1 MRVPITVVTGV
12 RPEATALATVA
23 LQWDLPRAVVVR
35 HRIDREEEVLRRVV
49 SDATGVLERA
59 DVPLA
64 HTCVSCAVR
73 EDVLPTLR
81 RVAQDGRWGSV
92 VALPPVGTPPELIV
106 RALAGERELSRR
118 LRDAGTV
125 VAVDGATLVDDL
137 VGDALLADQ
146 GLHAAPDDRRGVA
159 EVLGRMIEY
168 ADAAVLTSP
177 SEAAGRGLV
186 RTLAR
191 PGAVLLDDAAS
202 LGAAL
207 VDTLGDRVAREEWVA
222 VDRRQPLPPVPGP
235 EVWRVDLRADR
246 PFHPAR
252 LLENIGL
259 IGGGRHRSRGCF
271 WLPRRPDRV
280 GEWDGAGGQ
289 LSIGTGSRWRR
300 PSHTRIVV
308 VGTGSP
314 PGGLEDAFESML
326 VSRRELRTRGSVW
339 EQLEDGLEP
348 WLGPIDHAA

>member
-1 MRVPITVVTGV
+1 MRISITVVTGV
-12 RPEATALATVA
+12 RPEAGAVATVA

-35 HRIDREEEVLRRVV
+35 HHIDADDQVLRRVV
-49 SDATGVLERA
+49 SDATGVLDRA
-59 DVPLA
+59 DISLA

-81 RVAQDGRWGSV
+81 RVAEEGRWGSV
-92 VALPPVGTPPELIV
+92 VALPPVGTPPELICDAV
-106 RALAGERELSRR
+106 ATERELSRR
-118 LRDAGTV
+118 LRDSGVV

-137 VGDALLADQ
+137 VGDALLADH

-168 ADAAVLTSP
+168 ADATVLASP
-177 SEAAGRGLV
+177 GAAAGRGLV
-186 RTLAR
+186 RALAR
-191 PGAVLLDDAAS
+191 PDAVLLDDAAS

-207 VDTLGDRVAREEWVA
+207 VDSLGDRTARDAWVA
-222 VDRRQPLPPVPGP
+222 VDRRKPLPRLSAAGA
-235 EVWRVDLRADR
+235 WRVDLRADR

-252 LLENIGL
+252 LLENVGL
-259 IGGGRHRSRGCF
+259 LGSGRHRSRGCF
-271 WLPRRPDRV
+271 WLPSRPDQV

-289 LSIGTGSRWRR
+289 LSIGTGDRWDDRA
-300 PSHTRIVV
+300 HTRIVV
-308 VGTGSP
+308 AGAGSP
-314 PGGLEDAFESML
+314 PGHLEDAFESML